1 MKKLLSM
8 GVMVLVILTFLT
20 GFYSS
25 RTVGSSVKT
34 IGTASAQTLKVKEET
49 NLTVEEISEKLI
61 RFHVIANSDEEKDQA
76 LKLKVRD
83 EVLKYIQP
91 LLKESKDIDNSREIL
106 KKENGNILKIAK
118 AVIEENGY
126 SYEVDSTLSREYF
139 PVKTYGNITLPQGEY
154 EAYRILIGSGEG
166 KNWWCVM
173 FPPICFVDVTKGAV
187 AYEETEKEMKE
198 VLSDEEYN
206 LVNNKAS
213 EESKKNKDSKTV
225 DNSKAKAVSKES
237 NKAASKK
244 SNTTAAKNSN
254 NTKKNNEEKS
264 NSKDIL
270 GLEKEKMVDNTE
282 DNNVIIK
289 FKIGEILKSLV
300 E

>member
-1 MKKLLSM
+1 
-8 GVMVLVILTFLT
+8 
-20 GFYSS
+20 
-25 RTVGSSVKT
+25 
-34 IGTASAQTLKVKEET
+34 
-49 NLTVEEISEKLI
+49 
-61 RFHVIANSDEEKDQA
+61 
-76 LKLKVRD
+76 
-83 EVLKYIQP
+83 
-91 LLKESKDIDNSREIL
+91 
-106 KKENGNILKIAK
+106 
-118 AVIEENGY
+118 
-126 SYEVDSTLSREYF
+126 
-139 PVKTYGNITLPQGEY
+139 
-154 EAYRILIGSGEG
+154 
-166 KNWWCVM
+166 
-173 FPPICFVDVTKGAV
+173 
-187 AYEETEKEMKE
+187 
-198 VLSDEEYN
+198 

>member
-8 GVMVLVILTFLT
+8 GAMVLVILTFLT

-213 EESKKNKDSKTV
+213 EESKKNKDNKTV